1 MLSVWTCKIEYLMWM
16 LTVMV
21 PTYLMAYLAIER
33 TIAVLWPLFAKRY
46 LTERVSLLVPLGVVL
61 VLNTIHVPFVFLLET
76 MLPQDNGPGLCTVSS
91 ETVQTYPVA
100 YEFWIWY
107 GYVLL
112 PLLVGRILP
121 TLSFLHV
128 VLLQRLDITYS

>member
-33 TIAVLWPLFAKRY
+33 TIPVLWPLFAKRY
-46 LTERVSLLVPLGVVL
+46 LTERVSLLVPLGVIL

-76 MLPQDNGPGLCTVSS
+76 MLPQEAGPGLCTVSS
-91 ETVQTYPVA
+91 EKVQAYPVA
-100 YEFWIWY
+100 YEFWISCSISA
-107 GYVLL
+107 GCRSL
-112 PLLVGRILP
+112 
-121 TLSFLHV
+121 T
-128 VLLQRLDITYS
+128 